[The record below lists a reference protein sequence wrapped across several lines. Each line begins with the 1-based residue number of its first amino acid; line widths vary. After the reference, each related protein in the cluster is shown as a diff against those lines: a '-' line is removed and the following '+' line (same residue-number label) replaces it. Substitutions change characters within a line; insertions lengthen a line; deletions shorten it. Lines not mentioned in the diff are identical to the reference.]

1 MTRAITYLLIILFVG
16 SQADDV
22 VRLCAEMLCPEG
34 QTHGCCHQSR
44 SEKSRLTVKM
54 EAGHCAPAETASPLQ
69 LDRAPCCETPSE
81 AARNFFRTAERFPKD
96 TFRQLLLSAS
106 IPSGLPN
113 FPPDSSP
120 AVILAPAFLQDP
132 SPPGLLL
139 TVLRI

>member
-1 MTRAITYLLIILFVG
+1 MTRAITYLLLILFVG

-34 QTHGCCHQSR
+34 HTHGCCHQSR
-44 SEKSRLTVKM
+44 SEKNRLTVKM

-69 LDRAPCCETPSE
+69 LDRATCCESPAD
-81 AARNFFRTAERFPKD
+81 AARNFFRTAERLPKD
-96 TFRQLLLSAS
+96 TVRQLLLSAS
-106 IPSGLPN
+106 RPSGLPN

-120 AVILAPAFLQDP
+120 SVILPPAFLQDP
-132 SPPGLLL
+132 SPPDLLS